1 MIAFLKKEDKE
12 KDTELGG
19 LRQDLK
25 ELHHETHKEREVL
38 VQNYSDN
45 VKSLDEQ
52 LKEKTQ
58 EVGITLF
65 MTGWKRGGSKVREL
79 DGLGGGSWRREYG
92 EGDLETH
99 KLHF

>member
-25 ELHHETHKEREVL
+25 DLHHETHKEREVL
-38 VQNYSDN
+38 VQDYSDK
-45 VKSLDEQ
+45 VKTLDEQ

-58 EVGITLF
+58 EVGGIRK
-65 MTGWKRGGSKVREL
+65 GEKGRGG
-79 DGLGGGSWRREYG
+79 GGRGQ
-92 EGDLETH
+92 
-99 KLHF
+99 

>member
-25 ELHHETHKEREVL
+25 DLHHETHKEREVL
-38 VQNYSDN
+38 VQEYSEE
-45 VKSLDEQ
+45 VKTLDEQ

-58 EVGITLF
+58 EVCG
-65 MTGWKRGGSKVREL
+65 L
-79 DGLGGGSWRREYG
+79 DFSMFVTNEEDKGPGGGLWI
-92 EGDLETH
+92 
-99 KLHF
+99 K